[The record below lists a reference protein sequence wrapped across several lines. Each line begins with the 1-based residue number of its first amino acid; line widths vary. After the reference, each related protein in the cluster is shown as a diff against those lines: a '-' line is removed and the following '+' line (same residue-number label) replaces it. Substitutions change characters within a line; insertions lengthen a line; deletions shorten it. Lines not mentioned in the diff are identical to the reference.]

1 MKNVFFAFLLMS
13 CFFSF
18 LQLQASDSN
27 QQPDS
32 VYTLRGRVLG
42 SDSREPLVN
51 AGVTLENTNV
61 ASITNQDGYFTIR
74 VKAAAKNS
82 QLLIRHLGYENRQ
95 IPVVTLINAPNNHIL
110 MTPSSIRL
118 QEVEVVSGDGAE
130 LMREALRRIP
140 ENYASEPNMMVA
152 FYRESIKK
160 GSNYISLVEA
170 VLDVYKASYR
180 SFSNDQA
187 KIYIGRKATDI
198 ATRDTILLKFQGGI
212 SDALFVDIA
221 KNPEVVF
228 GNEGEEYIFNIEGM
242 ININNKPHYNIA
254 FFPHGAV
261 KDILFRGN
269 VYLDAQSLAFARMEF
284 NMNVEKRKDAAAI
297 FIKRKPSKM
306 RVEVERAKYIVNY
319 LEKNGKWY
327 FNYSS
332 TDVAFKVR
340 WTNRFF
346 GLFSTTYT
354 IGSEMAI
361 TDRYQQPVV
370 RFPRN
375 ERIRS
380 TDVIAEKVEYFQ
392 NPNFWG
398 DYNVIEPDQEISNA
412 IRRLSGKLQRRTQ

>member
-74 VKAAAKNS
+74 IRAAAKNS

-170 VLDVYKASYR
+170 VLDIYKASYR

-198 ATRDTILLKFQGGI
+198 AARDTILLKFQGGI

-254 FFPHGAV
+254 FIPHGAV

-284 NMNVEKRKDAAAI
+284 SMNVEKRKDAAAI

-354 IGSEMAI
+354 IGS
-361 TDRYQQPVV
+361 
-370 RFPRN
+370 
-375 ERIRS
+375 
-380 TDVIAEKVEYFQ
+380 
-392 NPNFWG
+392 
-398 DYNVIEPDQEISNA
+398 
-412 IRRLSGKLQRRTQ
+412 